1 MLGNSTVKEVHTS
14 LRVRLRLN
22 LDWKKFICLLQEW
35 GRALLKGR
43 DGSTQTNEEVKGTLV
58 QHKSSVIIQ
67 VTIVQLSHI

>member
-1 MLGNSTVKEVHTS
+1 MHKLNGSPEVEP
-14 LRVRLRLN
+14 RLE
-22 LDWKKFICLLQEW
+22 KFICLLQEW

-67 VTIVQLSHI
+67 VTIVHLSHI